1 MTPESFIAKWKAST
15 LKERSAAQEH
25 FVDLCHMLGEPT
37 PSSDPT
43 GASYC
48 FERGALK
55 TTGSKGWAD
64 VWKRGHFAW
73 EYKGKGA
80 DLQAAF
86 AQLQKYAVA
95 LENPPLLVVCDLE
108 RFRIHTNW
116 NNTVSVVH
124 ELTLDDLK
132 DPAHRQKLKAVLSD
146 PERLRP
152 GLTRQALTEH
162 AASDFAR
169 LAQRLRD
176 RGHTPEDVA
185 HFIQR
190 LVFSMFAED
199 VGLLPDQLF
208 SRMLLAAKGMP
219 GQFETMASELF
230 RAMRAGGMAAWHR
243 IEWFNGGLFDDDTAL
258 PLDKEDIDIVAA
270 AAALDWADIDPTIFG
285 TLFERGL
292 DPGKRSQLGAHYT
305 DRAKIMLIIEP
316 VILRPLLTDWAAQKE
331 AIAEALGKS
340 KAAKTPGPRKKA
352 RDAAVSLYR
361 TFLARLRAF
370 TVLDPACG
378 SGNFL
383 YLALLTLKDLEQQVM
398 IEAEVLDPEVLPR
411 EFPSVGPAAVKGIE
425 INSFAA
431 ELARVTV
438 WIGEIQ
444 WMRRNGWDV
453 SRNPILKPLHTIE
466 CRDALINLDGTEAEW
481 PAADVIIG
489 NPPFLGGKLMRDRLG
504 DKYVSDIRRIY
515 NGRLPVSSD
524 FVCYWFA
531 KSRES
536 IEDKKSI
543 RAGFVSTNSIRGG
556 SSRGV
561 LDKIVESMTIY
572 NAWSDESWVLDGA
585 SVRVS
590 LISFGKSVGMQV
602 LLDGAP
608 APRINSDLTSSNSDV
623 TIVKRLSENAAICFE
638 GGQPHGPFDV
648 EGHLAR
654 QWLQAPSNPNGTRNA
669 AILRPYLNA
678 MDIVR
683 RNAGRW
689 MIDTSSI
696 LTESDLSYFEE
707 PYKYMR
713 GTVLPERLKSK
724 DRRKRE
730 FWWVHH
736 RSRPAL
742 RAAADGLSRV
752 IATPVVSKHRVF
764 VWIPSVSWA
773 SNLIDV
779 ITKDDDTSFGVLHSR
794 FHEGWSLRLCTWLGV
809 GNDPRYTPTTTFETF
824 PFPDGLTPNLPAS
837 TYAADPRAKRIAAAA
852 KQLDY
857 LRGNWLNP
865 ADLIRIEP
873 EVVPGYPDRLLP
885 KDEKAAAILKTR
897 TLTNLYNERPVWLD
911 NAHRELDAAVADAYG
926 WPEDISNDDAL
937 SRLLA
942 LNLGRAAGQAVPA
955 PSAATDDEREVA

>member
-219 GQFETMASELF
+219 GQFEMMASELF

-243 IEWFNGGLFDDDTAL
+243 IDWFNGGLFDDDTAL

-316 VILRPLLTDWAAQKE
+316 VILRPLLAEWAAQKE
-331 AIAEALGKS
+331 AIAEALGRS

-352 RDAAVSLYR
+352 REAAVSLYR
-361 TFLARLRAF
+361 AFLARLRGF

-383 YLALLTLKDLEQQVM
+383 YLALLSLKDLEQQVM
-398 IEAEVLDPEVLPR
+398 IEAEAMDPTVLPR
-411 EFPSVGPAAVKGIE
+411 EFPSIGPSAVKGIE

-431 ELARVTV
+431 ELARITV

-444 WMRRNGWDV
+444 WMRQNGWDV
-453 SRNPILKPLHTIE
+453 SRNPILKPLQTIE
-466 CRDALINLDGTEAEW
+466 CRDALMNPDGTEADW
-481 PAADVIIG
+481 PAASVIVG
-489 NPPFLGGKLMRDRLG
+489 NPPFLGPSPMLSSLG
-504 DKYVSDIRRIY
+504 EAYVTSIRKIY
-515 NGRLPVSSD
+515 GGLIPGMAD
-524 FVCYWFA
+524 FVTYWIMKA
-531 KSRES
+531 GQEL
-536 IEDKKSI
+536 KKNTTKHV
-543 RAGFVSTNSIRGG
+543 GFVTTNSVRGG
-556 SSRGV
+556 ASRLVVQEAASAG
-561 LDKIVESMTIY
+561 SIY
-572 NAWSDESWVLDGA
+572 NAWSDEPWILDGA

-590 LISFGKSVGMQV
+590 IICFSRFEFKSVELNGRLV
-602 LLDGAP
+602 K
-608 APRINSDLTSSNSDV
+608 RIYSDLAAEEYDLTLAN
-623 TIVKRLSENAAICFE
+623 RLVENTEVAFI
-638 GGQPHGPFDV
+638 GTQKNGPFDV
-648 EGHLAR
+648 RGDVAR
-654 QWLQAPSNPNGTRNA
+654 AWINAPLNVNNQSNAEVVRPWINGA
-669 AILRPYLNA
+669 EL
-678 MDIVR
+678 VR
-683 RNAGRW
+683 RPSDKWIVDFGE
-689 MIDTSSI
+689 MGM
-696 LTESDLSYFEE
+696 ESASLFQDPFE
-707 PYKYMR
+707 YI
-713 GTVLPERLKSK
+713 KSHVK
-724 DRRKRE
+724 PLRDATKRDRRRLR
-730 FWWVHH
+730 WWQHGEVMPSLR
-736 RSRPAL
+736 RSISNIPRYIVTP
-742 RAAADGLSRV
+742 RV
-752 IATPVVSKHRVF
+752 AKHRVF
-764 VWIPSVSWA
+764 CWA
-773 SNLIDV
+773 NNFVVPDSAVAV
-779 ITKDDDTSFGVLHSR
+779 IAKDDDVCFGIIHSR
-794 FHEGWSLRLCTWLGV
+794 FHEAWSLGLCTWLGV

-824 PFPDGLTPNLPAS
+824 PFPEGLTPNLPAAA
-837 TYAADPRAKRIAAAA
+837 YAADPRAMRIAAAA
-852 KQLDY
+852 KRLDE
-857 LRGNWLNP
+857 LRGKWLNP
-865 ADLIRIEP
+865 PDLVCFEP
-873 EVVPGYPDRLLP
+873 EVVPGYPDRILP
-885 KDEKAAAILKTR
+885 KSDAAAAVLKRR
-897 TLTNLYNERPVWLD
+897 TLTNLYNERPMWLD
-911 NAHRELDAAVADAYG
+911 NAHRELDAAVAAAYG
-926 WPEDISNDDAL
+926 WPEDISNEDAL
-937 SRLLA
+937 TRLLA
-942 LNLGRAAGQAVPA
+942 LNLSRAAGQNAPA
-955 PSAATDDEREVA
+955 PSVVTDDERENA